1 MNAPAAANWD
11 MSTFF
16 PSFDG
21 PERRDFGERLRADVA
36 RLSEQAASLSALGSE
51 NASAWEEV
59 VIGYEEL
66 STRLSHLA
74 SYVHAI
80 ASCDAENESYRA
92 EVGRLSVLSATFQK
106 LSIELLR
113 GIGSASA
120 QTFGSFAAR
129 QRLSSA
135 QFYLER
141 LREEAEHMMD
151 PKLEGLAADLGTDG
165 IEAWGRLYDTLSGT
179 LAFEME
185 FPDGRRERV
194 PMSQRR
200 SLMGDVD
207 RRVRETSFRN
217 GNLAWQG
224 VAPVAAAAL
233 NHIAGTRHTLNARRK
248 VEHFLDVA
256 LFDAAISRRTLEAMF
271 EAIHENAEIPRR
283 FLRLK
288 ARALGVPKI
297 SWFDLEAP
305 LPLQA
310 AGRISWERG
319 KELVSAAFGRAYPRL
334 GQFFDMAIE
343 RRWVESEPRP
353 GKQPGAYCTSSKL
366 IGESRVFMTFNGA
379 LGDVSTLAHEIGHAF
394 HNHVMRE
401 LRPFLRSY
409 PMTLAESASVFAE
422 ALLSEGLL
430 RDPET
435 TDGERALLLNEQLG
449 DAVAFLL
456 DIPVRFEFEKAFYEE
471 RRQGDL
477 SVTRLSQLM
486 SETQQRIFGDTLDE
500 NGTDPLFWAS
510 KLHFFITGVSFYNFP
525 YSFGYLLSRGL
536 FAEYKRQG
544 PAFLDRYEE
553 FLRLTGNGM
562 AHEIASRA
570 LGQNLEAAEFWAAA
584 IRTLEEPLAAL
595 TELMPKVLPAA
606 AEA

>member
-1 MNAPAAANWD
+1 MNASAAANWD
-11 MSTFF
+11 MSAFF
-16 PSFDG
+16 PSFEG
-21 PERRDFGERLRADVA
+21 PERRDFGERLGGDAA
-36 RLSEQAASLSALGSE
+36 RLTEQAAGLALLSSE
-51 NASAWEEV
+51 NAAAWEGV

-80 ASCDAENESYRA
+80 ASCDADNESYRA
-92 EVGRLSVLSATFQK
+92 EVGRLSVLSAAFQK

-120 QTFGSFAAR
+120 EAFESFVAR
-129 QRLSSA
+129 ERLASA
-135 QFYLER
+135 RFYLER
-141 LREEAEHMMD
+141 LKEEAAHMMD
-151 PKLEGLAADLGTDG
+151 PKLEALAADLGTDG

-207 RRVRETSFRN
+207 RRVREHGFRS

-224 VAPVAAAAL
+224 VAPIAAAAL

-248 VEHFLDVA
+248 VGHFLDVA
-256 LFDAAISRRTLEAMF
+256 LFDAAISRRTLDAMF
-271 EAIHENAEIPRR
+271 EAIHQNAEIPRR

-288 ARALGVPKI
+288 ARALGIDKI

-305 LPLQA
+305 LPLPSA
-310 AGRISWERG
+310 SRVSWERG
-319 KELVSAAFGRAYPRL
+319 RQLVSAAFGRAYPRL
-334 GQFFDMAIE
+334 GKFFDMAIE
-343 RRWVESEPRP
+343 RRWVESEPRR

-366 IGESRVFMTFNGA
+366 IGESRVFMTFNGS

-430 RDPET
+430 SDPKT
-435 TDGERALLLNEQLG
+435 SDPERALLLNEQLG

-477 SVTRLSQLM
+477 SVSRLSELM
-486 SETQQRIFGDTLDE
+486 ADTQKRIFGDTLDDS
-500 NGTDPLFWAS
+500 GTDPLFWAS

-536 FAEYKRQG
+536 FAEYERQG
-544 PAFLDRYEE
+544 PAFLERYEE

-570 LGQNLEAAEFWAAA
+570 LGQNLEAPEFWAAA
-584 IRTLEEPLAAL
+584 IRTLEDPLAKLA
-595 TELMPKVLPAA
+595 ELMPKVLPASA
-606 AEA
+606 PV